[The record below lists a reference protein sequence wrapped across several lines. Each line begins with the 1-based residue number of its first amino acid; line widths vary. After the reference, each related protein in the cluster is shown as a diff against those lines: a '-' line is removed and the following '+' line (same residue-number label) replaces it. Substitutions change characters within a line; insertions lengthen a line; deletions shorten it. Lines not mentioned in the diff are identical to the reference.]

1 MQASH
6 FGSCGGLR
14 ERVTLPCVDTPLR
27 FHVTPELDRPW
38 LLLAFE
44 GWNDAGEAG
53 TTALRFI
60 SDSIRSVPLA
70 DVDPDAFYDFTVRRP
85 SIRIDE
91 DGERNVDWPSTEF
104 RYGTLVDGR
113 EIVIGIGVEPHFRW
127 RSYCDAIVDLALD
140 MGVQQVALVG
150 GYLADVV
157 YSQPVALTGLSTDP
171 SDLERLGVSSS
182 RYEGPV
188 GIVGVL
194 DDRLRREGLSVASLW
209 AGLPHYID
217 ASPNPR
223 GALALVHTLGELL
236 EIDIDATRLRL
247 ESAEFEER
255 ISKVVAADTELAD
268 YVRRLKKR
276 EFAQ

>member
-1 MQASH
+1 M
-6 FGSCGGLR
+6 
-14 ERVTLPCVDTPLR
+14 
-27 FHVTPELDRPW
+27 TPELDRPW

-53 TTALRFI
+53 TKALRFI
-60 SDSIRSVPLA
+60 SDELRAVPLA
-70 DVDPDAFYDFTVRRP
+70 EIDPDEFYDFTVRRP

-91 DGERNVDWPSTEF
+91 AGERNVEWPATEF
-104 RYGTLVDGR
+104 RYGTLPDGR
-113 EIVIGIGVEPHFRW
+113 EVVIGIGVEPHFRW
-127 RSYCDAIVDLALD
+127 RSYSDAVVDLALD

-171 SDLERLGVSSS
+171 AELESLGVEAS
-182 RYEGPV
+182 RYQGPI

-194 DDRLRREGLSVASLW
+194 DDRLRREGLAVSSLW

-223 GALALVHTLGELL
+223 GALALVSALAELL
-236 EIDIDATRLRL
+236 GLEVDDGPLRV
-247 ESAEFEER
+247 ESAEFEDR
-255 ISKVVAADTELAD
+255 ISRVVAADAELAD

>member
-1 MQASH
+1 M
-6 FGSCGGLR
+6 
-14 ERVTLPCVDTPLR
+14 DTPLR

-53 TTALRFI
+53 TAALRYVA
-60 SDSIRSVPLA
+60 DQIRSVPLA
-70 DVDPDAFYDFTVRRP
+70 DVDPDEFYDFTVRRP
-85 SIRIDE
+85 TVSI
-91 DGERNVDWPSTEF
+91 DGEGERTVEWPSTEF
-104 RYGTLVDGR
+104 RYGTLIDGR

-127 RSYCDAIVDLALD
+127 RSYCDAVVDLALD

-157 YSQPVALTGLSTDP
+157 YSQPVALTGLTTDP
-171 SDLERLGVSSS
+171 ADLEALGISSS
-182 RYEGPV
+182 SYEGPI

-194 DDRLRREGLSVASLW
+194 DDRLRREGLSVTSIW

-223 GALALVHTLGELL
+223 GALALVGKLSELL
-236 EIDIDATRLRL
+236 DFDVDDSALRL
-247 ESAEFEER
+247 EAAEFEER
-255 ISKVVAADTELAD
+255 VSKVVAADAELTE
-268 YVRRLKKR
+268 YVRRLKRR

>member
-1 MQASH
+1 MTS
-6 FGSCGGLR
+6 
-14 ERVTLPCVDTPLR
+14 PIR
-27 FHVTPELDRPW
+27 FHVKPELERPW

-53 TTALRFI
+53 TTSLRYL
-60 SDSIRSVPLA
+60 SDAIRAVPLA
-70 DVDPDAFYDFTVRRP
+70 EFDPDDFYDFTVRRP
-85 SIRIDE
+85 TVSIDE
-91 DGERNVDWPSTEF
+91 EGERSVDWPANEF
-104 RYGTLVDGR
+104 RYGALPDGR
-113 EIVIGIGVEPHFRW
+113 EIVLGIGVEPHFRW
-127 RSYCDAIVDLALD
+127 RKYCDAVVDLALD

-157 YSQPVALTGLSTDP
+157 YSQPVALTGLATDP
-171 SDLERLGVSSS
+171 VELEALGVSNS
-182 RYEGPV
+182 RYEGPI

-194 DDRLRREGLSVASLW
+194 DDRLRREGMSVISLW

-223 GALALVHTLGELL
+223 GALALLQKLSQLL
-236 EIDIDATRLRL
+236 EIDIDEEPMRL
-247 ESAEFEER
+247 EAAEFEER
-255 ISKVVAADTELAD
+255 VSKVVAADAELAD